1 MNKAN
6 NISKYNFIYYLWSF
20 LPVILACFSVVIVFA
35 SANINEIIV
44 IYDRLIE
51 VFFLLLSIAIVSILM
66 LYIITL
72 RRLPF
77 HAICNLVAI
86 ILFSAFTFA
95 EINELVHNFSLR
107 TRYILIL
114 WLFFLVIITCIVYYL
129 SKYNNSTLLLSI
141 FIVFFLSM
149 PLFQIS
155 KFYFE
160 FIIAMNEET
169 PHKVEQVPRKIV
181 EFKPNVYYFI
191 LDGYVRQDI
200 LQNIYK
206 FNNEQF
212 IRNLKNKG
220 FYIADKSIANSNET
234 GHSLTTTFE
243 MDYKFLRN
251 NQNNHHV
258 FDPSVGQSIL
268 KSPTLRIF
276 NENNYNIIMADSHI
290 PLAKCD
296 EIVKHCIIGNNFY
309 YVFFLST
316 PIKLL
321 LRSIQLRFPSLK
333 EFIQSIGESSNFFRK
348 ASMDPRYIVDTSL
361 NYSQPYFLFAHSD
374 VAHPPYIY
382 NEDCSRKDVGDID
395 IFKDTSTTNNDN
407 LRAQYV
413 SQLQCANK
421 QMLEAVDKIIDKDKD
436 AIIIIQS
443 DHGWHTQNQYHTDI
457 SSWSKSQYLEW
468 YSVLNA
474 LRIPSHC
481 NDVLYPSISPVN
493 TFRVVFSCIGFRRFD
508 LLPDR
513 HFARTIDKNNKYV
526 IKDIYDIQPIFY
538 EQ

>member
-95 EINELVHNFSLR
+95 EINELVHNFGLR
-107 TRYILIL
+107 TRYGLIL

-149 PLFQIS
+149 SLFQIS

-220 FYIADKSIANSNET
+220 FYIANKSIANFNATSS
-234 GHSLTTTFE
+234 SLTTTFE

-251 NQNNHHV
+251 NQNNHDG
-258 FDPSVGQSIL
+258 FDPPIGQSIL

-276 NENNYNIIMADSHI
+276 NENNYNIIMAESNI

-316 PIKLL
+316 PITLL
-321 LRSIQLRFPSLK
+321 LVNIQNISPSF
-333 EFIQSIGESSNFFRK
+333 EFITSIGLSSIFFRK
-348 ASMDPRYIVDTSL
+348 DSMDPRYVVDTSI

-374 VAHPPYIY
+374 IAHPPYIY

-395 IFKDTSTTNNDN
+395 IFNDTSTTNNDN
-407 LRAQYV
+407 YRAQYV

-421 QMLEAVDKIIDKDKD
+421 QMLEAVDKIIDNDKD

-443 DHGWHTQNQYHTDI
+443 DHGWQTQNQDQI
-457 SSWSKSQYLEW
+457 DFSSWSKSQYLES
-468 YSVLNA
+468 YAILNVLK
-474 LRIPSHC
+474 IPSHC

-513 HFARTIDKNNKYV
+513 HFIRTIDKNNKF
-526 IKDIYDIQPIFY
+526 IPKEIYDIQNIYY

>member
-1 MNKAN
+1 MNKA
-6 NISKYNFIYYLWSF
+6 YNFYKFNTFYSLWSF
-20 LPVILACFSVVIVFA
+20 LPVILACFSAVIVFA
-35 SANINEIIV
+35 SANKYEIIL

-51 VFFLLLSIAIVSILM
+51 VFILLLSIAIFSILM
-66 LYIITL
+66 VYIITL
-72 RRLPF
+72 CRLPF

-220 FYIADKSIANSNET
+220 FYIANKSKSNYKHT
-234 GHSLTTTFE
+234 IPSVISTFE
-243 MDYKFLRN
+243 MEYLFTKNKTNRDSFQKINLIYKYT
-251 NQNNHHV
+251 
-258 FDPSVGQSIL
+258 

-276 NENNYNIIMADSHI
+276 KKHNYNIIWAEGHPSI
-290 PLAKCD
+290 TKCT
-296 EIVKHCIIGNNFY
+296 EIVNYCFKSFGHNFY
-309 YVFFLST
+309 KIFFSST
-316 PIKLL
+316 PIIALMNNL
-321 LRSIQLRFPSLK
+321 QYRFP
-333 EFIQSIGESSNFFRK
+333 
-348 ASMDPRYIVDTSL
+348 
-361 NYSQPYFLFAHSD
+361 
-374 VAHPPYIY
+374 
-382 NEDCSRKDVGDID
+382 
-395 IFKDTSTTNNDN
+395 
-407 LRAQYV
+407 
-413 SQLQCANK
+413 
-421 QMLEAVDKIIDKDKD
+421 
-436 AIIIIQS
+436 
-443 DHGWHTQNQYHTDI
+443 
-457 SSWSKSQYLEW
+457 
-468 YSVLNA
+468 
-474 LRIPSHC
+474 
-481 NDVLYPSISPVN
+481 
-493 TFRVVFSCIGFRRFD
+493 
-508 LLPDR
+508 
-513 HFARTIDKNNKYV
+513 
-526 IKDIYDIQPIFY
+526 
-538 EQ
+538 